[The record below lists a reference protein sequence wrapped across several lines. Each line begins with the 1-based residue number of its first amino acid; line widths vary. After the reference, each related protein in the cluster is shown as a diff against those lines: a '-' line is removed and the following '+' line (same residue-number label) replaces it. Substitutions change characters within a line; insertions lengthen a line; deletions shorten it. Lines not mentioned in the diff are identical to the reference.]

1 MVLRQSSSFAK
12 TVNKTGGIAMFRV
25 IMILMTLALF
35 LSGPGYAG
43 ISGMNLLGKGEVY
56 YMGFIK
62 VYDAALYANTKTRSQ
77 EAMDAETSRC
87 LKLTY
92 DVALTVKDFVL
103 GAETILARQHSP
115 AGMSKLR
122 KEIDMLHAAYRD
134 VQKGDSYYLCYDAPQ
149 QLTTLTLNDTEL
161 VAIASKEFAEAYFG
175 IWLGAVEPIDEKLRD
190 RLLRGSGKN

>member
-1 MVLRQSSSFAK
+1 MIRA
-12 TVNKTGGIAMFRV
+12 
-25 IMILMTLALF
+25 IMIFITLIIF
-35 LSGPGYAG
+35 LPGPGYAT

-62 VYDAALYANTKTRSQ
+62 VYDAALYANTQKSGQ
-77 EAMDAETSRC
+77 VVMDSETSRC

-92 DVALTVKDFVL
+92 DVSLAVKDFVL

-115 AGMSKLR
+115 EGIAKLR

-149 QLTTLTLNDTEL
+149 RLTTLTLNDTEL
-161 VAIASKEFAEAYFG
+161 VAVPSKEFAEAYFG
-175 IWLGAVEPIDEKLRD
+175 IWLGAVQPIDEKLRD
-190 RLLRGSGKN
+190 RLLRGSGENLAAK